1 MKYILIIDRFENNQ
15 AVLKTED
22 NATIIWPKNKLPHN
36 AKEGA
41 VLIFDININTEI
53 ENNKKELAINILNEI
68 LHC

>member
-22 NATIIWPKNKLPHN
+22 NATIIWPKNKLPYN